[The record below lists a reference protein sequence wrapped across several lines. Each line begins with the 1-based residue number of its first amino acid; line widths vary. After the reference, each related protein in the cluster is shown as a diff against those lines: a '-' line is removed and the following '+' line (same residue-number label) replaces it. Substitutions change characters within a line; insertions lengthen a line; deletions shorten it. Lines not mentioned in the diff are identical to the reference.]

1 MTGDE
6 ERPRTDYGILRGTKS
21 TAIEAIE
28 RAETPGELEQLRV
41 DYLGK
46 KGSLTGLLKT
56 LGGLAADERPKAG
69 ALINAAKQE
78 LADRLN
84 SKRATLEAAALNASW
99 KPSGSTSP
107 CRAGQSISVVCIPS
121 LKLLNGWKTS
131 SPEWALRLWRA

>member
-1 MTGDE
+1 ME
-6 ERPRTDYGILRGTKS
+6 SLEALKS

-56 LGGLAADERPKAG
+56 LGGLAADERPKAD

-84 SKRATLEAAALNASW
+84 SKRATLEAAALNARLEAERIDVTL
-99 KPSGSTSP
+99 P
-107 CRAGQSISVVCIPS
+107 GQAVDFGG
-121 LKLLNGWKTS
+121 LHHH
-131 SPEWALRLWRA
+131 